1 MNNYQQRKLNTYQAE
16 LAFMNDNAAD
26 FQANSVGAK
35 TKSALADVIAQIL
48 SLSGEQRSNVTRQH
62 VSIKGDRLQ
71 QLIELLQKM
80 NRAAIV
86 MADEMDGIENLFRM
100 PRKRATEVWLATART
115 FHTDSAA
122 YEDEFKE
129 YELPATFRADILAL
143 VNEIQST
150 SSAADTAGAKRAGA
164 TGGLADAF
172 KTAGKLSN
180 KLNAVVLNKYSSNA
194 QKLAAWAVASHLESP
209 PKAKVE
215 PTAPNA

>member
-16 LAFMNDNAAD
+16 LAFMLENAAD
-26 FQANSVGAK
+26 FPANSVGAK
-35 TKSALADVIAQIL
+35 TMTALSDVIGQIL
-48 SLSGEQRSNVTRQH
+48 SLSGEQRSNVTRQQ

-80 NRAAIV
+80 NRAAIA
-86 MADEMDGIENLFRM
+86 MADEIDGIENLFRM
-100 PRKRATEVWLATART
+100 PRKRATEVWLSTART

-122 YEDEFKE
+122 YENEFKD
-129 YELPATFRADILAL
+129 YDLPADFRADILNL
-143 VNEIQST
+143 IHEIQAASNK
-150 SSAADTAGAKRAGA
+150 ADTAGANRAGA

-180 KLNAVVLNKYSSNA
+180 KLNAVVLNKYSNNP

-209 PKAKVE
+209 PRAREEAK
-215 PTAPNA
+215 APNA

>member
-16 LAFMNDNAAD
+16 LAFMIENAAD
-26 FQANSVGAK
+26 FPANSVGAK
-35 TKSALADVIAQIL
+35 TMTLLADVIGQIL
-48 SLSGEQRSNVTRQH
+48 SLSGEQRSNVTRQQ

-80 NRAAIV
+80 NRAAIA
-86 MADEMDGIENLFRM
+86 MADEIDGIENLFRM

-122 YEDEFKE
+122 YEDEFKD
-129 YELPATFRADILAL
+129 YDLPATFRSDIIDLIGD
-143 VNEIQST
+143 IQ
-150 SSAADTAGAKRAGA
+150 AAANKADTAGANRAGA
-164 TGGLADAF
+164 TGGLMDAF

-180 KLNAVVLNKYSSNA
+180 KLNAVVLNKYSSNP

-209 PKAKVE
+209 PRAKEE
-215 PTAPNA
+215 PKTPNA